1 MVVEAVP
8 NQEARHRLLLLHQPR
23 SIVLG
28 ETTMKTKP
36 SDIALPKS
44 HPFSDVYVY
53 DTIERQWYNKQTDI
67 FLSKDDERFYNLP
80 IMDPQEALRNLLE
93 AIHDGERLQTLEAL
107 DALNEWIKNGGVF
120 PVIRKDAIDLTPVTS
135 QTIYFVPK
143 VS

>member
-1 MVVEAVP
+1 
-8 NQEARHRLLLLHQPR
+8 
-23 SIVLG
+23 
-28 ETTMKTKP
+28 MKTKP
-36 SDIALPKS
+36 KAFILSDRTDIHLPKS

-67 FLSKDDERFYNLP
+67 FLSHDDERFYNLP

-120 PVIRKDAIDLTPVTS
+120 PVIRKDTIDLTPITS

-143 VS
+143 VP

>member
-1 MVVEAVP
+1 
-8 NQEARHRLLLLHQPR
+8 
-23 SIVLG
+23 
-28 ETTMKTKP
+28 MKTKP

-53 DTIERQWYNKQTDI
+53 DTIVQQWYNKQTDI
-67 FLSKDDERFYNLP
+67 FLSHDDERFYNLP

-120 PVIRKDAIDLTPVTS
+120 PALSGESILEPQKIKSNGMPACSCFSTL
-135 QTIYFVPK
+135 
-143 VS
+143 

>member
-1 MVVEAVP
+1 
-8 NQEARHRLLLLHQPR
+8 
-23 SIVLG
+23 
-28 ETTMKTKP
+28 MKTKP

-53 DTIERQWYNKQTDI
+53 DTVIQQWYNKQTDI
-67 FLSKDDERFYNLP
+67 FLSHDDERFYNLP

-120 PVIRKDAIDLTPVTS
+120 PVIRKDKAHFLRTADDQST
-135 QTIYFVPK
+135 TIYTVPSSK
-143 VS
+143 EL